1 MPSPHRLSLPF
12 LLRNPPPCSKVLAQT
27 RAPWPEAGGMEPPA
41 TPSPSLQMSQTI
53 FSPNRAASQTQTPH
67 WPGAELPVFMQL
79 KH

>member
-1 MPSPHRLSLPF
+1 MPSPHRLSSAFPAEESPS
-12 LLRNPPPCSKVLAQT
+12 LLQGARPDEGTLAGG
-27 RAPWPEAGGMEPPA
+27 GGMEPPA